1 MFPSVSYKI
10 SHFCDKRNIPRKLKR
25 CMIVY
30 VFQTRLFSFPIV
42 EGIGQSLMSLTSCKT
57 REIRTPMIWMPCTT
71 ISGAS
76 SRWKR
81 IDTEEFLNE
90 AIVHVVANMN
100 VNKLIRACSRF
111 CSHRDAVSEAEAG
124 FIEKHLLFVFL
135 NWKCIHIF

>member
-1 MFPSVSYKI
+1 MFPSVFYKLF
-10 SHFCDKRNIPRKLKR
+10 HFGDKWKSSKKGETLHDSVRVPD
-25 CMIVY
+25 
-30 VFQTRLFSFPIV
+30 RLFSL
-42 EGIGQSLMSLTSCKT
+42 IGQSLMSLTSWKT
-57 REIRTPMIWMPCTT
+57 REIRTPMIWMAWTT

-81 IDTEEFLNE
+81 IDSEEFLNE

-124 FIEKHLLFVFL
+124 FIEKYLLFVFL